1 MAIMLAGCPKGYGIT
16 CPTLKQY
23 SDEFMARAEAQYTMV
38 EKTSPD
44 LVKMIDDYGVERDA
58 IRKCI
63 ALRNADRKKKK

>member
-1 MAIMLAGCPKGYGIT
+1 
-16 CPTLKQY
+16 
-23 SDEFMARAEAQYTMV
+23 MARAEAQYTMV